1 MKTQGKTLIMNIIHT
16 KARTADPRLAEV
28 LRRDQQ
34 ADTDEM
40 RIRRARARLV
50 ATPGYARW
58 FEAQP
63 WRLQNVI
70 YALPYNLYYSLPRG
84 PFPAQLLS
92 YCEQNQLVTLNL
104 FIHSPHSPRVVF
116 DVQPAGLRPYRCLP
130 KDWQLLIG
138 STWPPLYDI
147 GQLPPQAF
155 EAHAIGTTEQYSHK
169 RQRSNDSSPLSLR
182 SLGRAALWLLC

>member
-1 MKTQGKTLIMNIIHT
+1 MNKTIMNAKST
-16 KARTADPRLAEV
+16 LGNSRLAGT
-28 LRRDQQ
+28 LLKDQQ
-34 ADTDEM
+34 AQRDE
-40 RIRRARARLV
+40 INIGRARAKLV

-58 FEAQP
+58 FSAQP

-84 PFPAQLLS
+84 PFPAQILS
-92 YCEQNQLVTLNL
+92 YCEQNQLVTLNV

-116 DVQPAGLRPYRCLP
+116 DVQPDGLRPYRCLP
-130 KDWQLLIG
+130 RDWQLLLG

-147 GQLPPQAF
+147 SKLPPEAFQAD
-155 EAHAIGTTEQYSHK
+155 AIATRQTYSHK
-169 RQRSNDSSPLSLR
+169 RQLSNDSYPLSLR